1 MPRPFTLA
9 VFTKNRVNPAY
20 DAARMAADRVAAE
33 AGAATIHYVPE
44 TPDHV
49 GQQKALVSEALAAR
63 PDAVLLNPADDVAM
77 AEDLARF
84 AAAGIPVVLIINRM
98 KGPALAFVGSD
109 DVGVGHTAATALI
122 RGLDGN
128 GYIVA
133 LDGTPSAPTARDRTV
148 GLKRAIAENPGIRL
162 LGSRVG
168 YLLAPP
174 ARTAMAELLAEHP
187 RIDGVWCANDVMA
200 FGALEALAEAGRTA
214 AVVGV
219 NGLPAAIDHIE
230 HGRMLASVDF
240 SAFNIAAIATRAALR
255 QLEGQPVPPEIVVP
269 AELIDRSNYTRW
281 KVPFAQ
287 RPTPVWLF
295 PGGHSQGA
303 SPARGEIV
311 R

>member
-1 MPRPFTLA
+1 MPPPFTLA

-20 DAARMAADRVAAE
+20 DAARLVADRVAAE
-33 AGAATIHYVPE
+33 SGARTVHYVPE

-49 GQQKALVSEALAAR
+49 GQQKALARAALAAR
-63 PDAVLLNPADDVAM
+63 PDAVLLNPTDDVAM
-77 AEDLARF
+77 EEDLARF

-122 RGLDGN
+122 RGLG
-128 GYIVA
+128 GTGGIVA
-133 LDGTPSAPTARDRTV
+133 LDGTPSAPTARARAV
-148 GLKRAIAENPGIRL
+148 GLKRAIAENPGVTL

-168 YLLAPP
+168 YLLAAP
-174 ARTAMAELLAEHP
+174 ARAAMAELLNDHP
-187 RIDGVWCANDVMA
+187 RIDGIWCANDVMA
-200 FGALEALAEAGRTA
+200 FGALEALADTGRTA
-214 AVVGV
+214 QVVGV

-230 HGRMLASVDF
+230 HGRMLASIDF

-255 QLEGQPVPPEIVVP
+255 HLEGKPVPPEIMVP
-269 AELIDRSNYTRW
+269 AELIDRSNCARW

-287 RPTPVWLF
+287 RP
-295 PGGHSQGA
+295 
-303 SPARGEIV
+303 SPAWNEIV